1 MSKYRNEIEGTRMQI
16 VYVSDGKAGHRAQ
29 ALGLWQ
35 AMQRTLDVEIAFQEI
50 NIAEL
55 PLFPLLLAGLQ
66 KRHAAIS
73 GTVDYI
79 FSVGSH
85 TQLRALL
92 LGRVYPQAKTVVL
105 MKPNYPLACFDYVV
119 VPKHDA
125 VAEKA
130 NVIVTQGALNPIINQ
145 QGHQAKRILIALG
158 GSSKR
163 HQWQQNQV
171 LDALGQIAASNPHA
185 HIILTTS
192 RRTPT
197 DFLDVLK
204 AQAYAAQFEI
214 FPVSETPQGWIFEQM
229 QLAEAVWVTEDSV
242 SMLYEALTA
251 GCRVGVIALKRLKQD
266 RITNSVDALLSQ
278 QWVGAA
284 FALNE
289 LPQAQQLN
297 EADRVADLVLK
308 DENFASTHG

>member
-1 MSKYRNEIEGTRMQI
+1 MQI
-16 VYVSDGKAGHRAQ
+16 IYVSDGKAGHRAQ

-35 AMQRTLDVEIAFQEI
+35 AMQRVLDVEIAFQEV
-50 NIAEL
+50 NIHDL
-55 PLFPLLLAGLQ
+55 PLLPLLFASLQ
-66 KRHAAIS
+66 KRHAAITGS
-73 GTVDYI
+73 PDYI

-92 LGRVYPQAKTVVL
+92 LRKAYPKAKLVVL

-125 VAEKA
+125 VVQRPH
-130 NVIVTQGALNPIINQ
+130 VIQTQGALNPIVNQ
-145 QGHQAKRILIALG
+145 QRHQAERILVALG

-163 HQWQQNQV
+163 HQWQPDQV
-171 LDALGQIAASNPHA
+171 LNALGQIAASHPHA

-192 RRTPT
+192 RRTPI

-204 AQAYAAQFEI
+204 AQPYAAQFEI
-214 FPVSETPQGWIFEQM
+214 FPVTETPQGWIFEQM

-251 GCRVGVIALKRLKQD
+251 GCRVGLIALQRLKQD
-266 RITNSVDALLSQ
+266 RITHSVDALLSQ
-278 QWVGAA
+278 QWIGSG
-284 FALNE
+284 FSLSD
-289 LPQAQQLN
+289 LPQAQQIN

-308 DENFASTHG
+308 GENFACTHG